1 MRSGL
6 SALRSTSFEGRYV
19 EGQIESSNESDT
31 TQEIELIFAFLFE
44 KMKRSISHE
53 VLSRFFLI
61 LK

>member
-6 SALRSTSFEGRYV
+6 PALRSTSFEG
-19 EGQIESSNESDT
+19 QIESSDELNT
-31 TQEIELIFAFLFE
+31 TQEAEDIFAFLFE